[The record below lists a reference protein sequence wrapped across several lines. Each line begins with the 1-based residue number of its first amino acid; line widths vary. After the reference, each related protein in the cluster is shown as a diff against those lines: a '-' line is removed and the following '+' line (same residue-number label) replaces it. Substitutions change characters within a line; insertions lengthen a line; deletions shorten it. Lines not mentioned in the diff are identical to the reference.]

1 MKLQSIE
8 TTPSPNCMK
17 LNLDSSAS
25 DKPLTLTAGAEAVIE
40 AVDTPEIFQRLLG
53 VDGVQSIFVMNDFI
67 TLTRRGSAGW
77 QPILAAA
84 GKLIGIAETADASV
98 SDNLNPETAER
109 KAASAQ
115 GADQN
120 FGQVE
125 VAIQMFRGIPVQ
137 VRATKDDQQA
147 RVALPERF
155 SQALQKAVDQTQAN
169 YVAERVWSPYQ
180 PQFGNLE
187 EIAQQVAD
195 EIAILINEADLAVLE
210 AAAIDPTEKVAASV
224 GSQQGLLSELQQ
236 SDWKRRLKAIQ
247 QIEVNAESF
256 DAITAAL
263 QDDRN
268 AIRRWAAALLGASE
282 RSDAVAPLCTALHA
296 DKSAIVRRTAGDA
309 LSDLGN
315 SVAMDAMVNALQDAS
330 GLVRWRAAR
339 FLNELGTEGTL
350 PALKAASAAEREFDV
365 RVEMNAAIAR
375 IEAGKASQLPMWMRI
390 SQG

>member
-1 MKLQSIE
+1 MKKRLELRTIEMKLQSIE

-17 LNLDSSAS
+17 LKLDSPAS
-25 DKPLTLTAGAEAVIE
+25 DKPLTLTAVVEAVIE
-40 AVDTPEIFQRLLG
+40 AVDTPEIFQRLLS

-137 VRATKDDQQA
+137 VRATQDDQQA

-155 SQALQKAVDQTQAN
+155 SQALQRAVDQTQAN

-180 PQFGNLE
+180 PQFGNLA
-187 EIAQQVAD
+187 EIAQQVAA
-195 EIAILINEADLAVLE
+195 EIAILID
-210 AAAIDPTEKVAASV
+210 
-224 GSQQGLLSELQQ
+224 
-236 SDWKRRLKAIQ
+236 
-247 QIEVNAESF
+247 
-256 DAITAAL
+256 
-263 QDDRN
+263 
-268 AIRRWAAALLGASE
+268 
-282 RSDAVAPLCTALHA
+282 
-296 DKSAIVRRTAGDA
+296 
-309 LSDLGN
+309 
-315 SVAMDAMVNALQDAS
+315 
-330 GLVRWRAAR
+330 
-339 FLNELGTEGTL
+339 
-350 PALKAASAAEREFDV
+350 
-365 RVEMNAAIAR
+365 
-375 IEAGKASQLPMWMRI
+375 
-390 SQG
+390 

>member
-1 MKLQSIE
+1 M
-8 TTPSPNCMK
+8 
-17 LNLDSSAS
+17 
-25 DKPLTLTAGAEAVIE
+25 
-40 AVDTPEIFQRLLG
+40 
-53 VDGVQSIFVMNDFI
+53 QSIFVMNDFI

-155 SQALQKAVDQTQAN
+155 SQALQRAVDQTQAN

-195 EIAILINEADLAVLE
+195 EIAILIDEADLAVLE

-247 QIEVNAESF
+247 QIEVDEESF
-256 DAITAAL
+256 DAIAAAL

-339 FLNELGTEGTL
+339 FLNELGAEGTL
-350 PALKAASAAEREFDV
+350 PALKAAAAAEREFDV
-365 RVEMNAAIAR
+365 CVEMNAAIAR
-375 IEAGKASQLPMWMRI
+375 IEAGRASQLPMWMRI
-390 SQG
+390 SQR